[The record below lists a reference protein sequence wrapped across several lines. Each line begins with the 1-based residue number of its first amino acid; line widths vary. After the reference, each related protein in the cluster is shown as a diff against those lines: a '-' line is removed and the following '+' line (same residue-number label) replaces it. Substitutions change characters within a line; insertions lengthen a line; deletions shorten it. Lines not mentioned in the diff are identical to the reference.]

1 MPSILVNIMKKEDQ
15 KLFQANDL
23 IVFIIRNWKLFGV
36 VAFVAAVLSAIFS
49 GPAFIRPKYKSE
61 TIIFATTTPSV
72 SQALTVEDNPYRKNV
87 MEFGEEEE
95 TEQLIQILN
104 SDRIRNQII
113 KEFDLGTHYR
123 LNPNDKEYI
132 NLLYFMYG
140 QNVSVK
146 KTKYISID
154 VQVLDFSPDTA
165 ALIANRIVNLVDKYY
180 YEVRQHRAKEALVV
194 LDKQFNKITLELKGK
209 DDRLREINKT
219 GLISL
224 ELQAERLTE
233 QYAIALRA
241 NDQSGAKRIKKEFD
255 KLAIHAAE
263 WLRLEDSSELLQ
275 ENLDLVRMQRDNLM
289 IDANETMSS
298 RFVINEAYPAVKKS
312 YPIRWL
318 IVVASVFAAIAFTF
332 VLQFVIKS
340 VKEVKAAA

>member
-1 MPSILVNIMKKEDQ
+1 MKKEDQ

-23 IVFIIRNWKLFGV
+23 IVFIIRNWKLFGL

-61 TIIFATTTPSV
+61 ATIFATTTPSV
-72 SQALTVEDNPYRKNV
+72 SQALTIEDNPYRKNV

-104 SDRIRNQII
+104 SDRIRNQVIE
-113 KEFDLGTHYR
+113 EFDLGKHYR
-123 LNPNDKEYI
+123 LNPEDQEYK

-146 KTKYISID
+146 KTKYISIN
-154 VQVLDFSPDTA
+154 VKVLDFSPDTA
-165 ALIANRIVNLVDKYY
+165 ALMANRIVDLVDKYY
-180 YEVRQHRAKEALVV
+180 YEVRRHRAQEALVV
-194 LDKQFNKITLELKGK
+194 LEKQYAKVKGELMAQ
-209 DDRLREINKT
+209 DDRLREINQS
-219 GLISL
+219 GLLSL
-224 ELQAERLTE
+224 ELQVERLTE
-233 QYAIALRA
+233 QFAISLRA
-241 NDQSGAKRIKKEFD
+241 NDQSGAKRLQKEMD

-263 WLRLEDSSELLQ
+263 WLRLEESSELLQ
-275 ENLDLVRMQRDNLM
+275 ENLDMVRMQRDNLL
-289 IDANETMSS
+289 IDANESMSS
-298 RFVINEAYPAVKKS
+298 RFVINSAYPAVKKS

-340 VKEVKAAA
+340 VKEVTEAA